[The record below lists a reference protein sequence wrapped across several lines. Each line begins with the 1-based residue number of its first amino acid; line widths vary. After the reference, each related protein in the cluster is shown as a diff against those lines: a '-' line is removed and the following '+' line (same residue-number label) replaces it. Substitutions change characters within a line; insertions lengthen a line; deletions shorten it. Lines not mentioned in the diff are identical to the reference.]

1 MELREGLLDLDGP
14 AIVSSVDPH
23 VRLLL
28 TELSGSASSRE
39 ELSGTHLLTE
49 PDEATSVKSEEVV
62 DDQVVERFE
71 GNSSTRKMM
80 GMKGGKDVVEKLRSG
95 HRNIYKEEVG
105 TIEDFL
111 KCLHHYSNY
120 LIEN

>member
-49 PDEATSVKSEEVV
+49 PD
-62 DDQVVERFE
+62 
-71 GNSSTRKMM
+71 
-80 GMKGGKDVVEKLRSG
+80 
-95 HRNIYKEEVG
+95 
-105 TIEDFL
+105 
-111 KCLHHYSNY
+111 
-120 LIEN
+120 

>member
-1 MELREGLLDLDGP
+1 MSDIPMELREGLLDLDGP

-49 PDEATSVKSEEVV
+49 PDCATSVKSEEVV

-71 GNSSTRKMM
+71 GNSSTRTMM
-80 GMKGGKDVVEKLRSG
+80 GMKGGKDVVATLSSG
-95 HRNIYKEEVG
+95 HRNIKR
-105 TIEDFL
+105 
-111 KCLHHYSNY
+111 K
-120 LIEN
+120 